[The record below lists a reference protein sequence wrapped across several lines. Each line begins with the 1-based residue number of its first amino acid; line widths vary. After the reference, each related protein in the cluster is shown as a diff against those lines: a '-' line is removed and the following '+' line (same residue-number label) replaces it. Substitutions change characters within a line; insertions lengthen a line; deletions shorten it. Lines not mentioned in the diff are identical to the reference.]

1 MRPLFSLTPDDVVNF
16 NVAHGFVEVTAD
28 GVQTPAAS
36 GAELVGL
43 RIALIIV
50 WLLVFVALIALI
62 VALKS
67 RRASVDND
75 GFYADVTDKDL

>member
-16 NVAHGFVEVTAD
+16 NVAHGFVEVTAN
-28 GVQTPAAS
+28 GVQTPDAS

-50 WLLVFVALIALI
+50 
-62 VALKS
+62 
-67 RRASVDND
+67 
-75 GFYADVTDKDL
+75 